1 MLTQEVEVATS
12 GIINETNFKS
22 SLSIQKQLYNY
33 SGTFFLIGCHLYFLL
48 SVK

>member
-22 SLSIQKQLYNY
+22 SLSIQKQLQNY
-33 SGTFFLIGCHLYFLL
+33 LDVFS
-48 SVK
+48 